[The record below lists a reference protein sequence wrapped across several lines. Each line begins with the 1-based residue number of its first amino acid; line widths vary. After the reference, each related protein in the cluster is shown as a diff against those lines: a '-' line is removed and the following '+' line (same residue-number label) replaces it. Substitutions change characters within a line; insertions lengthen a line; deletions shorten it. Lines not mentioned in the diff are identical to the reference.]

1 MGERVRMNVSFT
13 YTYSD
18 YAALTKAMEKHGRF
32 AKYSMLIGIIIV
44 LLNVAA
50 SAFFIFETLSA
61 GGALKLVHFAN
72 AGLAMLII
80 VFIYVLKPLYLKHY
94 YKKQM
99 IDGKLINLAFSN
111 QGLAVDMPSFN
122 GTHDWQ
128 AIIRADE
135 EPEHFLLWINKVQAY
150 CVPKRG
156 FSSTD
161 DIENFKTLVAE
172 KVPNQ
177 EVIK

>member
-1 MGERVRMNVSFT
+1 MNVSFT

-18 YAALTKAMEKHGRF
+18 YAALTKAMQNHGRF
-32 AKYSMLIGIIIV
+32 AKHFWI
-44 LLNVAA
+44 LLYLVIFANFAA
-50 SAFFIFETLSA
+50 SAFFIYETLSNNQP
-61 GGALKLVHFAN
+61 LELIHFAN
-72 AGLAMLII
+72 AVLALLLIV
-80 VFIYVLKPLYLKHY
+80 VFYVLKPLYLKHY

-99 IDGKLINLAFSN
+99 IDGKQINLAFSD

-122 GTHDWQ
+122 GTHDWP

-161 DIENFKTLVAE
+161 DIKNFKTLVAE

-177 EVIK
+177 EFIK

>member
-1 MGERVRMNVSFT
+1 MNVSFT

-32 AKYSMLIGIIIV
+32 AKYSWIALYVIIFAN
-44 LLNVAA
+44 LAA
-50 SAFFIFETLSA
+50 SAFFIYATLSDNRT
-61 GGALKLVHFAN
+61 LELIHFAN
-72 AGLAMLII
+72 AALAVLLIL
-80 VFIYVLKPLYLKHY
+80 VFYVFKPLYLKRY

-99 IDGKLINLAFSN
+99 IDGKEIQLGFSEA
-111 QGLAVDMPSFN
+111 GMSVDMPAFTGN
-122 GTHDWQ
+122 HQWE

-156 FSSTD
+156 FSSSAEID
-161 DIENFKTLVAE
+161 DFKTLVIS
-172 KVPNQ
+172 KVEDQGLN
-177 EVIK
+177 K